1 MNPSTYAATTNHP
14 PRIHALTEHASGKM
28 LEIATPADDP
38 NHIIEPPKP
47 TAYASPPQ
55 SYPPCSSAN
64 AVSGMLSNTADKK
77 PRPSAVRADA
87 CGKRS
92 TGIIEASNTS
102 ESRKMELRNA
112 PGSSSQSGRRIPAD
126 MRIA

>member
-55 SYPPCSSAN
+55 SYPPCSSAS

-77 PRPSAVRADA
+77 PRPSAV
-87 CGKRS
+87 CQ
-92 TGIIEASNTS
+92 EA
-102 ESRKMELRNA
+102 
-112 PGSSSQSGRRIPAD
+112 SGRRSSGIIDAIIISES
-126 MRIA
+126 M